1 MSKFKSSTHAQI
13 DQTIKELLRP
23 PLEVGRTY
31 KIRGCGIDGKS
42 AVVKRTVI
50 DLDKTHVTYLKHG
63 EPKKCQITT
72 FQRIYA
78 EHGIQDDGGEQG

>member
-1 MSKFKSSTHAQI
+1 MSQFKASTQAQI

-31 KIRGCGIDGKS
+31 KLRGLGINGKA
-42 AVVKRTVI
+42 AVVERTVI
-50 DLDKTHVTYLKHG
+50 EIDKTHVTYLKHG
-63 EPKKCQITT
+63 EPKKCPITT

-78 EHGIQDDGGEQG
+78 EHGIREDGGNV